1 MCGIAGFLMRGGGSA
16 DERWIRAMGAALAH
30 RGPDGEGCFVEQDVA
45 LGHRRLSVIDL
56 ETGAQP
62 MANEDGSLVIVFNGE
77 IYNFAELRPELERRG
92 HVFRTRSDTEVLL
105 HLYEEHGPGMVERLN
120 GMFAFAIWDR
130 ARRELFLAR
139 DRFGKKP
146 LYILEDHGPWR
157 FAFASELKALLAL
170 PGVSRDLEPD
180 SVADFLAFGYVP
192 EPRSIFRRI
201 RKLPAGC
208 ALMVSADAALQRRYW
223 QLEFARNGMTW
234 EEAQERIDALAS
246 DAVRLRLVSDVP
258 LGAFLS
264 GGVDSGAAVAYMA
277 RHAPG
282 RVRTFTIG
290 FRERSYDETR
300 YARLVA
306 SRYGTD
312 HCEHHVEPRITEM
325 LDVLA
330 RHFDEPFGD
339 ASAIPTLY
347 LARMTRQHVTVAL
360 SGDGADEVFAGYRRY
375 RHALAEER
383 VRRKFPQFFRR
394 TFFRWAGRIYPK
406 FDYLPQIFRAKTF
419 LTNLSLELA
428 GAYFQSMTVFR
439 GEALAR
445 ILGPALRSPGAE
457 DRPQRWFEE
466 RFAGWRELGPLEQL
480 QAVDFET
487 YLPGDILVKADRAT
501 MAWSLEARSPWLDYR
516 LAELAAG
523 LPAGWKISGL
533 QGKYIFKKTVEP
545 LLPAEILW
553 RPKMGFVMP
562 LQEWFR
568 GELRPV
574 FEREV
579 LEGPDLGLID
589 RSEARRLLEEH
600 LSGRRNRDRH
610 LWYLLVLQLWARRWS
625 GL

>member
-1 MCGIAGFLMRGGGSA
+1 MCGIAGFLMRGGARA
-16 DERWIRAMGAALAH
+16 DQRWIRAMAASLAH
-30 RGPDGEGCFVEQDVA
+30 RGPDGEGCFVEQEVA

-92 HVFRTRSDTEVLL
+92 HEFRTRSDTEVLL
-105 HLYEEHGPGMVERLN
+105 HLYEEHGAGMAERLN

-130 ARRELFLAR
+130 RRRELFLAR

-146 LYILEDHGPWR
+146 LYFLENEGPWR

-170 PGVSRDLEPD
+170 PGVSRQVAPE

-192 EPRSIFRRI
+192 EPGSIFRRI
-201 RKLPAGC
+201 GRLPAGST
-208 ALMVSADAALQRRYW
+208 MTVSGDDTRQRRYW
-223 QLEFARNGMTW
+223 QLRFAPNRMGW
-234 EEAQERIDALAS
+234 KEAKERIDALAS
-246 DAVRLRLVSDVP
+246 DAVRLRLASDVP

-290 FRERSYDETR
+290 FRERSCDETR

-306 SRYGTD
+306 ARYATE
-312 HCEHHVEPRITEM
+312 HCEHQVEPRITDM
-325 LDVLA
+325 LDVFA

-347 LARMTRQHVTVAL
+347 LARMTRQQVTVAL
-360 SGDGADEVFAGYRRY
+360 CGDGADEVFAGYRRY

-383 VRRKFPQFFRR
+383 VRRKFPHCFRR
-394 TFFRWAGRIYPK
+394 SFFHWAGRIYPK
-406 FDYLPQIFRAKTF
+406 FDYLPQVFRAKTF
-419 LTNLSLELA
+419 LANLSLELA

-439 GEALAR
+439 GEALRRA
-445 ILGPALRSPGAE
+445 LAPALRAPDLE
-457 DRPQRWFEE
+457 NHPQRWFEE
-466 RFAGWRELGPLEQL
+466 RFAPWRELGPLEQL
-480 QAVDFET
+480 QAVDLET

-523 LPAGWKISGL
+523 LPAEWKIAGL
-533 QGKYIFKKTVEP
+533 QGKYIFKKTLEP

-562 LQEWFR
+562 LKEWFR

-579 LEGPDLGLID
+579 LEGPDTGLIE
-589 RSEARRLLEEH
+589 RGEARRLFEEH
-600 LSGRRNRDRH
+600 LSGRHNRDRH
-610 LWYLLVLQLWARRWS
+610 LWYLLVLQLWARRWG